1 MRKLGIVALALFLIA
16 GTASAANV
24 GFLVKAAS
32 PGGLGAEGK
41 ASYKLARERHTAG
54 FVRAVGG
61 GKFVDASGKPQKIS
75 AFGVIWYHQGDDNA
89 QSGPIYDGPTLKALK
104 AFVNDGGSLYLSGAA
119 LAMVNNLGIEP
130 NRPRTGGPGND
141 SAYAGLIPVNRK
153 HPVFSGLKFNGGKV
167 DLSNR
172 GHPAYSDFH
181 GSRISGGMLLANSP
195 GAGEKPMAEYAVGK
209 GRIIVMGWRLP
220 HYSYGENPH
229 RANLEKLTAN
239 IIGYLGDKKQW
250 QKVVAAPAGKIASG
264 GAVKPSQA
272 ALADFDALI
281 VPLERAIKDL
291 SASYGKKYAK
301 GAEFMARLEELKG
314 KEGSANPAVM
324 EKLTALR
331 REALLANPLLDF
343 QKILLVRRTE
353 RNLAM
358 PANWQS
364 NSSLRHTG
372 YKNDIVSLT
381 LGKLEDDLEVVFKP
395 EGDRFVGDVDLHFN
409 GDRMLFSMPGKNN
422 RWQVYEAGVDG
433 GATREMPLI
442 IEPDVDNYDACYLP
456 NGNIIFT
463 STAPFVGVPCVGGSS
478 HVTNIYLLDTKT
490 GKIRRLT
497 VDQEHNWCPTILNN
511 GRVMYLR
518 WEYSDIPHYVGRI
531 LFHMNPDGTNQS
543 EYYGSNSYW
552 PNAIFYARPVPGH
565 PTMVAGIVTG
575 HHGVKR
581 IGELVLF
588 DPAKGRFEAD
598 GVVQRIPGY
607 GKKVEPVILDG
618 LVNGSWPKFLH
629 PYPLSAKY
637 FLVSAQLSSRDKW
650 GLYLVDVFDNILS
663 LRQESGFALLEPIPI
678 RKTPVPP
685 VVPQRVDLAR
695 KDATV
700 FITDIYEGPG
710 LKGVPRGTVK
720 NMRLFTYHY
729 AYHGMGGQQNRVGM
743 DGPWDVK
750 RVLGTVPVEKD
761 GSAFFRVPANVPIS
775 FQPLDAEGKAIQ
787 IMRSWTTAMPG
798 ENVSCV
804 GCHEPQN
811 MVPPTKGTIAS
822 RKRPVEITPWLGK
835 TRGFSFVYEVQP
847 VLDRYCVGCHNGEK
861 KNKKGALIANFTHR
875 PAEHPE
881 GATGGYRS
889 GTKFTPSYMAL
900 RRYVRTPTIESDMHL
915 NAPYEWHADT
925 TKLFQMLNKGHSN
938 VKLDAESLDRLITW
952 FDLGAPAHG
961 TWQEV
966 VGMAKVD
973 NQSKRR
979 RAMMSLYAG
988 INEDPEEPGDM
999 VKNEFIMPPDRKA
1012 PPRVELKA
1020 KGWPF
1025 SASIAKTMQKEKKTT
1040 IDLGEGISLELVHIP
1055 PGEFVIGNDDSW
1067 SDEGPRSR
1075 VRIDR
1080 PFWMGAFEI
1089 SNEQYARFDP
1099 KHDSRLEHGDFLQF
1113 SVKERGDSL
1122 NQPRQPVTRVSWA
1135 EAKSFCAWLS
1145 AKTGEKFDLP
1155 SEAQWEWACRAGTDT
1170 AMWFGTTDT
1179 DFGKMANLADI
1190 NLKKMPTLGWGLPS
1204 GALPD
1209 WRPSMASANDGAKVS
1224 ATMDHCVATYAAN
1237 PWGLFNMHGNV
1248 AEWTRSVYAPYPY
1261 VDGDGRNSGQGGVKR
1276 VARGGSWYERPE
1288 RASSSYRVA
1297 YEDYQKVFSVG
1308 FRVVCEE

>member
-1 MRKLGIVALALFLIA
+1 MKRLGIALLGSLAVAGIA
-16 GTASAANV
+16 NGAGV
-24 GFLVKAAS
+24 GFLAKASS
-32 PGGLGAEGK
+32 PSGLGPEGK
-41 ASYKLARERHTAG
+41 AAYKLATERYSAA
-54 FVRAVGG
+54 FVRAAGS
-61 GKFVDASGKPQKIS
+61 GKFLGASGRPQSIS
-75 AFGVIWYHQGDDNA
+75 TYGVIWYHQGDDIA
-89 QSGPIYDGPTLKALK
+89 QSGPIYDAPTLKALK
-104 AFVNDGGSLYLSGAA
+104 SYASNGGSLFLTGAA
-119 LAMVNNLGIEP
+119 LAMVNNLGVEP

-141 SAYAGLIPVNRK
+141 GGYAGLVPVNRK
-153 HPVFSGLKFNGGKV
+153 HPIFNGLKFNGGRV
-167 DLSNR
+167 DISNR
-172 GHPAYSDFH
+172 GYPAYSDFH
-181 GSRISGGMLLANSP
+181 GSSVSGGMLLANSP

-209 GRIIVMGWRLP
+209 GRIVVMGWRLP
-220 HYSYGENPH
+220 HYSYEQNPH

-239 IIGYLGDKKQW
+239 IISYLGDRKQW
-250 QKVVAAPAGKIASG
+250 QKVVAAPAGRIAG
-264 GAVKPSQA
+264 GAAKPAPLKSGQ
-272 ALADFDALI
+272 FDALV

-291 SASYGKKYAK
+291 TATHGKKYPN
-301 GAEFMARLEELKG
+301 GSEFMARLEQLKSD
-314 KEGSANPAVM
+314 KESTDVM
-324 EKLTALR
+324 EKLAVLR

-343 QKILLVRRTE
+343 EKILLVRRTE

-372 YKNDIVSLT
+372 YKNDIVTLSL
-381 LGKLEDDLEVVFKP
+381 KDLEGDLSVVFKP
-395 EGDRFVGDVDLHFN
+395 EGDRFVGDVDLHFD

-422 RWQVYEAGVDG
+422 RWQVYEAGVGGDG
-433 GATREMPLI
+433 LRELPLI
-442 IEPDVDNYDACYLP
+442 IERDVDNYDACYLP

-478 HVTNIYLLDTKT
+478 HVTNIYLLETKT

-497 VDQEHNWCPTILNN
+497 VDQEHNWCPTVLPN

-581 IGELVLF
+581 VGELVLF
-588 DPAKGRFEAD
+588 DPAIGRFEAD

-607 GKKVEPVILDG
+607 GKKVEPIILDG
-618 LVNGSWPKFLH
+618 LVNSSWPKFLH
-629 PYPLSAKY
+629 PFPLSSKY
-637 FLVSAQLSSRDKW
+637 FLASAQLSSKDKW
-650 GLYLVDVFDNILS
+650 GLYLVDVFDNMLC
-663 LRQESGFALLEPIPI
+663 LRQESGFALLEPIALK
-678 RKTPVPP
+678 KTPVPP
-685 VVPQRVDLAR
+685 VVPDRVDLAR

-710 LKGVPRGTVK
+710 LAGVPRGTVK
-720 NMRLFTYHY
+720 NLRLFTYNF

-750 RVLGTVPVEKD
+750 RVLGTVPVETD
-761 GSAFFRVPANVPIS
+761 GSAFFNVPANVPIS
-775 FQPLDAEGKAIQ
+775 FQPLDVEGKAIQ

-811 MVPPTKGTIAS
+811 MVPPTKVTIAS

-835 TRGFSFVYEVQP
+835 ARGFSFVSEVQP
-847 VLDRYCVGCHNGEK
+847 VLDRYCVGCHDGEK
-861 KNKKGALIANFTHR
+861 KSKKGLLLPNFTHR

-889 GTKFTPSYMAL
+889 GTKFTPSYMAI

-938 VKLDAESLDRLITW
+938 VKLDDESLERLITW

-961 TWQEV
+961 TWKEV
-966 VGMAKVD
+966 VGTAKVD

-979 RAMMSLYAG
+979 RAMMELYAG
-988 INEDPEEPGDM
+988 ISEDPEEVADM
-999 VKNEFIMPPDRKA
+999 VKNEFIMPRKRKS
-1012 PPRVELKA
+1012 PPKLDA
-1020 KGWPF
+1020 GASNWPF
-1025 SASIAKTMQKEKKTT
+1025 TAAAAKTMQKEKKTK
-1040 IDLGEGISLELVHIP
+1040 IDLGEGLSLALVHIP
-1055 PGEFVIGNDDSW
+1055 AGEFVIGNDDGW
-1067 SDEGPRSR
+1067 PDEVPRAR
-1075 VRIDR
+1075 VTVEK
-1080 PFWMGAFEI
+1080 PFLMGSFEI

-1113 SVKERGDSL
+1113 SIKERGDRL
-1122 NQPRQPVTRVSWA
+1122 NHPEQPVTRVSWTQ
-1135 EAKSFCAWLS
+1135 AKLFCEWLS
-1145 AKTGEKFDLP
+1145 DKTGRKFDLP

-1170 AMWFGTTDT
+1170 EMWFGAGET
-1179 DFGKMANLADI
+1179 DFGKMANLADAT
-1190 NLKKMPTLGWGLPS
+1190 LKKMPTLGWGLPS

-1209 WRPSMASANDGAKVS
+1209 WRPCMDTANDGAKVS
-1224 ATMDHCVATYAAN
+1224 ATIDHCVATYAPN

-1248 AEWTRSVYAPYPY
+1248 AEWTRSAYKPYPY
-1261 VDGDGRNSGQGGVKR
+1261 VDDDGRNNSQGGQKR
-1276 VARGGSWYERPE
+1276 VVRGGSWYERPKC
-1288 RASSSYRVA
+1288 ASSSYRVA
-1297 YEDYQKVFSVG
+1297 YQDYQKVFNVG